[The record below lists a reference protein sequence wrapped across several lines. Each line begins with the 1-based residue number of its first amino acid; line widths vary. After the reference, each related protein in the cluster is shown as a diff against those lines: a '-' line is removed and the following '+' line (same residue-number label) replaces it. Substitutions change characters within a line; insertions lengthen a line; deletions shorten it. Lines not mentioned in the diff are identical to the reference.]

1 MNYIERNREPVRRG
15 GVRTRGGSNRARSA
29 EILSKK
35 NCEEQERLG
44 RIWEKEDKQP
54 VIPDFTPQSGIN
66 ANVNEE
72 TYTVDFL
79 GLLLDDEFF
88 KLLVNQTNPYAAQYI
103 AAHPELPQHS
113 RIRKLVDAS
122 IPEMKIFLSL
132 YLLTG
137 IVVKPELQQYWSTN
151 PLIKTEFFNNV
162 MPRTRNHFQLI
173 LEFLYFKG
181 NPQYNANDP
190 TRDRIYKVHPVI
202 EYLVNKFKSVCT
214 PDKEVSI
221 DEELLLWKGRLRFK
235 QYIPNKRSRFG
246 IKMFFLCEVSGNP
259 WNSFVYVGKDA
270 VETNEHKELAKNL
283 DNSGAVAPK
292 LMSDLL
298 IYISIIGTRAKN
310 Y

>member
-29 EILSKK
+29 EVLSKK

-88 KLLVNQTNPYAAQYI
+88 KLLVDQTNLYAAQYI
-103 AAHPELPQHS
+103 AAHPELPPHS
-113 RIRKLVDAS
+113 RIRKWVDVS
-122 IPEMKIFLSL
+122 IPEMKTFLSL

-162 MPRTRNHFQLI
+162 MP
-173 LEFLYFKG
+173 
-181 NPQYNANDP
+181 
-190 TRDRIYKVHPVI
+190 
-202 EYLVNKFKSVCT
+202 
-214 PDKEVSI
+214 
-221 DEELLLWKGRLRFK
+221 
-235 QYIPNKRSRFG
+235 
-246 IKMFFLCEVSGNP
+246 
-259 WNSFVYVGKDA
+259 
-270 VETNEHKELAKNL
+270 
-283 DNSGAVAPK
+283 
-292 LMSDLL
+292 
-298 IYISIIGTRAKN
+298 
-310 Y
+310 